1 MENTVAKT
9 IATQIGN
16 RAFFMLGARD
26 LVAVEQG
33 LQFAIRGTKVANKVR
48 VVLAGDD
55 TYTVEFWKCRGL
67 NQKLVSSRE
76 GVYVDRLHAT
86 IEAQTGL
93 RTSL

>member
-48 VVLAGDD
+48 VGDD